1 MNWLFRLRRLLS
13 QWVLRG
19 RLLDWWVLRRGRQID
34 VAYLGELAGIPSA
47 SSARPKVPNLHNG
60 NKLRQILYIA
70 DCLWG
75 PVGLA
80 PEELSRIADT
90 SLLDLHAALA
100 TTSEGPEG
108 RALVVKLVREF
119 VQANRSLSP
128 DVVILYLRPGL
139 LSDEVF
145 DVLRQAWTCPLF
157 GMNLDDKMEFF
168 PYGIFAHGNDNYQF
182 WAGKYDMNI
191 TNCLPATDWY
201 RQKGLPCLY
210 SPQGVHFTPDMTF
223 PTSADFKYEFS
234 FLGQVKVERTFV
246 VNQLRR
252 AGIEIRTFG
261 RGWPDSEFIQNPNEV
276 FRCSQLNLGIGLA
289 SPSLTLTTT
298 KARDFECPAAGGC
311 YLATYTWELPL
322 LYDLGKEIL
331 CYRNVEEL
339 IEVYA
344 WYRRRPEE
352 CLKIAQAGWRRCAA
366 EHTWEKRFRKIF
378 EQMGF
383 SLSGLKA
390 QVGPQ

>member
-1 MNWLFRLRRLLS
+1 MNLLFRLRRWLARWL
-13 QWVLRG
+13 LRG
-19 RLLDWWVLRRGRQID
+19 RLLDWWVLRRGRQVD
-34 VAYLGELAGIPSA
+34 AAFRAELVKIPCAASA
-47 SSARPKVPNLHNG
+47 LPKIPNLSSA

-90 SLLDLHAALA
+90 RLLDLHSALA
-100 TTSEGPEG
+100 GMSESPEA
-108 RALVVKLVREF
+108 RALVVKVIRDF
-119 VQANRSLSP
+119 AKANPSLSP
-128 DVVILYLRPGL
+128 DVVIFYLRPGL
-139 LSDEVF
+139 LSEEVF
-145 DVLRQAWTCPLF
+145 DLLRQTWKCPLF

-168 PYGIFAHGNDNYQF
+168 PYGIFAPGNHNYQY
-182 WAGKYDMNI
+182 WAKKYDLNI

-201 RQKGLPCLY
+201 RQQGSPCLY

-223 PTSADFKYEFS
+223 PTSANFKYEFS
-234 FLGQVKVERTFV
+234 FLGQVKTERTYV

-252 AGIEIRTFG
+252 AGIEIQTFG
-261 RGWPDSEFIQNPNEV
+261 RGWPGAQFVENPNEV
-276 FRCSQLNLGIGLA
+276 FRASQINLGIGLA

-311 YLATYTWELPL
+311 YLATYSWELPL

-331 CYRNVEEL
+331 CYRNIEEL
-339 IEVYA
+339 VEMYT

-352 CLKIAQAGWRRCAA
+352 CLKIAQAGWRRCVA

-378 EQMGF
+378 EQTGF
-383 SLSGLKA
+383 SL
-390 QVGPQ
+390 